1 MRDFYG
7 IERSRRREWPILL
20 LIVLVLAIPV
30 ALGVL
35 AYRLLSS
42 PAKPAAVANRAAA
55 PLPTAAPSP
64 TLTPVASQTPLPEL
78 DQSDAFV
85 RLLVEALSS
94 RPAWVA
100 WLATE
105 GLVRRFVVVV
115 DNVAEGRSP
124 KQHLAVM
131 APKEKFTALGRGGTE
146 RVDPQSYHRYDTIA
160 DVVASLDTKGCMQA
174 YRQLKPLVQEAYR
187 QLGYPD
193 RDFDLTL
200 ARAID
205 RMLEIPVPQGDVKL
219 RPAVKSYKLADPKL
233 EALSPVQKQFLRM
246 GADNMRKVQPKLR
259 EIREE
264 LSLPE
269 GEETRLGDEHRL
281 R

>member
-7 IERSRRREWPILL
+7 IERRRRSDWPILV

-30 ALGVL
+30 GLGVL
-35 AYRLLSS
+35 AYRLLSG
-42 PAKPAAVANRAAA
+42 PAKPAAVANRVAA

-64 TLTPVASQTPLPEL
+64 TLTPLASQTPLPGL

-85 RLLVEALSS
+85 RTLVEVLSL

-115 DNVAEGRSP
+115 DNMAEGRLP
-124 KQHLAVM
+124 TKHLAVM
-131 APKEKFTALGRGGTE
+131 VPKEKFTAVDRRGSYF
-146 RVDPQSYHRYDTIA
+146 VDPQSYHRYDTIA
-160 DVVASLDTKGCMQA
+160 DVVASLDTKGSAQA
-174 YRQLKPLVQEAYR
+174 YRQLKPLIQEAYR

-193 RDFDLTL
+193 RDFDLAL
-200 ARAID
+200 SRAID
-205 RMLEIPVPQGDVKL
+205 RMLDTPVPQGDVRL
-219 RPAVKSYKLADPKL
+219 RPAVKSYKLADPEL
-233 EALSPVQKQFLRM
+233 ERLGAVQKQFLRM
-246 GADNMRKVQPKLR
+246 GADNVMKVQAKLR

-264 LSLPE
+264 LSLPR
-269 GEETRLGDEHRL
+269 G
-281 R
+281 